1 MPVGRG
7 WRPGPTVTHG
17 VWAQQPGLPPGQ
29 EPQSPSVVHS
39 WNSFVEPVSQIFG
52 PATTVCR
59 YAPAIGWP
67 GTMDSHVSVV
77 VVVLEV
83 VVVVVG
89 EVVVVGAAV
98 VVVAAAGVVVAAA
111 VGVVAA
117 AVVVVAAAVVVV
129 AAAVVVVAAW
139 VVVVAGAVVVVAAAV
154 VVVAV
159 GEYIHT
165 PFGRQGL
172 CAQDSVAEQRCPWV
186 CLLQLAAVNWP
197 HVGWPSS
204 RKQQVLPVG
213 LAAWAVAFMGTN
225 TIASSTLRTLR
236 MTIPRSAFRMTAS
249 VR

>member
-1 MPVGRG
+1 M
-7 WRPGPTVTHG
+7 
-17 VWAQQPGLPPGQ
+17 
-29 EPQSPSVVHS
+29 SVVQI

-67 GTMDSHVSVV
+67 GTMDSHEGAVV
-77 VVVLEV
+77 LVVLEV
-83 VVVVVG
+83 VVLDDVDVLDDVLVLDDVDDVVTGALVDVDVLD
-89 EVVVVGAAV
+89 VVTGALV
-98 VVVAAAGVVVAAA
+98 DVVVAAP
-111 VGVVAA
+111 
-117 AVVVVAAAVVVV
+117 
-129 AAAVVVVAAW
+129 
-139 VVVVAGAVVVVAAAV
+139 
-154 VVVAV
+154 

-213 LAAWAVAFMGTN
+213 L
-225 TIASSTLRTLR
+225 
-236 MTIPRSAFRMTAS
+236 TA
-249 VR
+249 

>member
-7 WRPGPTVTHG
+7 CRPGPTVTHG

-29 EPQSPSVVHS
+29 EPQSVSVLHV

-59 YAPAIGWP
+59 YAPGIGWP
-67 GTMDSHVSVV
+67 GTMDSHEGAVV
-77 VVVLEV
+77 LVVLEV
-83 VVVVVG
+83 VVLDDVDVLDDVLVLDDVDDVVTGALVDVDVLD
-89 EVVVVGAAV
+89 VVTGALVDVDVLDVVAGALVDVDVLDVVTGALV
-98 VVVAAAGVVVAAA
+98 DVDVLDVVTGALVDVVVAAP
-111 VGVVAA
+111 
-117 AVVVVAAAVVVV
+117 
-129 AAAVVVVAAW
+129 
-139 VVVVAGAVVVVAAAV
+139 
-154 VVVAV
+154 

-213 LAAWAVAFMGTN
+213 L
-225 TIASSTLRTLR
+225 
-236 MTIPRSAFRMTAS
+236 TA
-249 VR
+249 

>member
-7 WRPGPTVTHG
+7 CRPGPTVTHG

-29 EPQSPSVVHS
+29 EPQSVSVLHI

-67 GTMDSHVSVV
+67 GTMDSHEGAVV
-77 VVVLEV
+77 LVVLEV
-83 VVVVVG
+83 VVLDDVDVLDDVLVVDDVDD
-89 EVVVVGAAV
+89 VVTGALVDVDVLDVVPGALV
-98 VVVAAAGVVVAAA
+98 DVDVLDVVAAPV
-111 VGVVAA
+111 
-117 AVVVVAAAVVVV
+117 
-129 AAAVVVVAAW
+129 
-139 VVVVAGAVVVVAAAV
+139 VVVVAAAV

-159 GEYIHT
+159 GEYIHA

-197 HVGWPSS
+197 HVGSPSS

-213 LAAWAVAFMGTN
+213 L
-225 TIASSTLRTLR
+225 
-236 MTIPRSAFRMTAS
+236 TA
-249 VR
+249 